1 MLDLPHGPELL
12 DTARRSLLEEILP
25 ALPPGQAYAAR
36 MIAKAMAIAAREL
49 ERGAGA
55 ETDGVRLIAEFLGD
69 AAAAALAPRG
79 RAPADAAAAHDCA
92 EQAQALLAERIRDR
106 AVAPG
111 REAQLRALLLQL
123 TRAKLAV
130 SNPKYLAREQA

>member
-49 ERGAGA
+49 ARGAGA
-55 ETDGVRLIAEFLGD
+55 ETDGVRLIAEFPGD

-79 RAPADAAAAHDCA
+79 RAPADAAAA
-92 EQAQALLAERIRDR
+92 QAVE
-106 AVAPG
+106 G
-111 REAQLRALLLQL
+111 RTEAAMSRTSL
-123 TRAKLAV
+123 
-130 SNPKYLAREQA
+130 S